1 MHLRLYAFQ
10 HLICV
15 LRDCWVSSM
24 KTLSYKMINKCTY
37 ICSWL
42 TRDKEEMEEIRLA
55 KMLEEEKAQFA
66 VSL

>member
-1 MHLRLYAFQ
+1 MYIH
-10 HLICV
+10 V
-15 LRDCWVSSM
+15 
-24 KTLSYKMINKCTY
+24 Y

>member
-1 MHLRLYAFQ
+1 
-10 HLICV
+10 
-15 LRDCWVSSM
+15 M
-24 KTLSYKMINKCTY
+24 KTLRYKMINLCTHLY
-37 ICSWL
+37 TCSWL